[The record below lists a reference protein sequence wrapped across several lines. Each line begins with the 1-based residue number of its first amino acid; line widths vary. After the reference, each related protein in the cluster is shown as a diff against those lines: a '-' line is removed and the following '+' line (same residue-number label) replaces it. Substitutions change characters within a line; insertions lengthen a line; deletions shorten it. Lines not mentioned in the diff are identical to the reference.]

1 VRLVLKTAVIV
12 FFAAILQGS
21 WFDGI
26 SLGYGSAGLLLVIVV
41 SLALLRGSVFGA
53 GAGFAAGLCY
63 DVATNGQL
71 GLTSLL
77 LTLAGFWTGR
87 YGETTGRDR
96 AHAPFLS
103 VAVITVLYGLGGLAV
118 RFLLGET
125 APFGKLVLGALP
137 GELVLNLILT
147 APVYIFCRWVVGK
160 PQSDQLGGAEVRV
173 LA

>member
-1 VRLVLKTAVIV
+1 MSLVLKAAAIV
-12 FFAAILQGS
+12 FVAAILQGS
-21 WFDGI
+21 WFDAV
-26 SLGYGSAGLLLVIVV
+26 SLGYGSAGLLLVVVV

-53 GAGFAAGLCY
+53 GAGFAAGLLFDISTY
-63 DVATNGQL
+63 GQL

-103 VAVITVLYGLGGLAV
+103 VAVITVVYELGGLTV
-118 RFLLGET
+118 RFLIGEP

-147 APVYIFCRWVVGK
+147 APVYVLCRWAVGK
-160 PQSDQLGGAEVRV
+160 QGDKLGAPEVRV

>member
-1 VRLVLKTAVIV
+1 VRLVLKTALIV
-12 FFAAILQGS
+12 FFASILQVS
-21 WFDGI
+21 WFDAL
-26 SLGYGSAGLLLVIVV
+26 SLGYGNAGLLLVVIV

-63 DVATNGQL
+63 DIATYGQL

-103 VAVITVLYGLGGLAV
+103 VVVITVLYELGGLTV
-118 RFLLGET
+118 RFLIGEA
-125 APFGKLVLGALP
+125 APFGKLVFGALP

-147 APVYIFCRWVVGK
+147 APVYIFCRWAVGK
-160 PQSDQLGGAEVRV
+160 QSDQLGASEVRV

>member
-1 VRLVLKTAVIV
+1 MRLALKTAVIV
-12 FFAAILQGS
+12 IVAAILQGS
-21 WFDGI
+21 WFNAL
-26 SLGYGSAGLLLVIVV
+26 SLGHGSAGLLLVVVV
-41 SLALLRGSVFGA
+41 SLALLRGSVLGA
-53 GAGFAAGLCY
+53 GAGFAAGLLFDISTY
-63 DVATNGQL
+63 GQL

-103 VAVITVLYGLGGLAV
+103 VAVITVLYELGALTV
-118 RFLLGET
+118 RFLIGEA

-147 APVYIFCRWVVGK
+147 APVYVLCRRAVGK
-160 PQSDQLGGAEVRV
+160 QGDELGAPEVRV

>member
-1 VRLVLKTAVIV
+1 VKLAVKSAAIV
-12 FFAAILQGS
+12 FFAAILQSS
-21 WFDGI
+21 WFDQVSFGH
-26 SLGYGSAGLLLVIVV
+26 GSAGFLLVIVV

-53 GAGFAAGLCY
+53 EVGFAAGLIY
-63 DVATNGQL
+63 DIATYGQL

-103 VAVITVLYGLGGLAV
+103 VVVITMLYELGGLVV
-118 RFLLGET
+118 RFLIGEA
-125 APFGKLVLGALP
+125 APFGKVALHALP

-147 APVYIFCRWVVGK
+147 APLYVLCRRAVGRRG
-160 PQSDQLGGAEVRV
+160 DEARATEVRV

>member
-1 VRLVLKTAVIV
+1 VRLVLKATPIV

-21 WFDGI
+21 WFAGL
-26 SLGYGSAGLLLVIVV
+26 SLGRGSAGLLLVTIV

-53 GAGFAAGLCY
+53 VAGFAAGFCY
-63 DVATNGQL
+63 DVSVYGQL

-103 VAVITVLYGLGGLAV
+103 VAVITILYELGGLFV
-118 RFLLGET
+118 RFLLGQP
-125 APFGKLVLGALP
+125 APAWRLLFDTLP
-137 GELVLNLILT
+137 GELLLNLILT
-147 APVYIFCRWVVGK
+147 APVFILCRWTVGK
-160 PQSDQLGGAEVRV
+160 RSDEERATEVRL

>member
-1 VRLVLKTAVIV
+1 MRPALKAAPIV
-12 FFAAILQGS
+12 FVAAILQGS
-21 WFDGI
+21 WFAGL
-26 SLGYGSAGLLLVIVV
+26 SLGRGSAGLLLVTIV
-41 SLALLRGSVFGA
+41 SISLLRGSVFGA
-53 GAGFAAGLCY
+53 VAGFSAGLCY
-63 DVATNGQL
+63 DVSVYGQL

-103 VAVITVLYGLGGLAV
+103 VVVITVLYELGGLFV
-118 RFLLGET
+118 RFLLGQP
-125 APFGKLVLGALP
+125 APAGQLLFGALP

-147 APVYIFCRWVVGK
+147 APIYVLCRWTVGK
-160 PQSDQLGGAEVRV
+160 RSDEERATEVKL

>member
-1 VRLVLKTAVIV
+1 MRLVLKTAAIV
-12 FFAAILQGS
+12 FVVAIMQSS
-21 WFDGI
+21 WFDRL
-26 SLGYGSAGLLLVIVV
+26 SLGHGNAGLLLVTVV

-53 GAGFAAGLCY
+53 GVGFAAGLLY
-63 DVATNGQL
+63 DISTYGQL

-103 VAVITVLYGLGGLAV
+103 VAVITVLYELGALTV
-118 RFLLGET
+118 RFLIGEA
-125 APFGKLVLGALP
+125 APFGRVVFGSIP
-137 GELVLNLILT
+137 GDLLLNLILT
-147 APVYIFCRWVVGK
+147 APVYVFCRWAVGK
-160 PQSDQLGGAEVRV
+160 RNGEALAAEVRV

>member
-1 VRLVLKTAVIV
+1 MRLVVKTAVIV
-12 FFAAILQGS
+12 FVATILQVS
-21 WFDGI
+21 WFDGVSI
-26 SLGYGSAGLLLVIVV
+26 GYGSPGLLLVIIV

-63 DVATNGQL
+63 DIATYGQL

-103 VAVITVLYGLGGLAV
+103 VVVITVLYELGGLTV
-118 RFLLGET
+118 RFLIGEA
-125 APFGKLVLGALP
+125 APFERLVWGALP

-147 APVYIFCRWVVGK
+147 APVYIFCRWAVGK
-160 PQSDQLGGAEVRV
+160 QGDRLGSAEVRV

>member
-1 VRLVLKTAVIV
+1 MSLVLKTAGIV
-12 FFAAILQGS
+12 FVAAILQSS

-26 SLGYGSAGLLLVIVV
+26 SLGHGSAGFLLVIVV
-41 SLALLRGSVFGA
+41 SLALLRGTVVGA
-53 GAGFAAGLCY
+53 SAGFAAGLCY
-63 DVATNGQL
+63 DIATFGQL

-103 VAVITVLYGLGGLAV
+103 VVVITVLYELGGLTV
-118 RFLLGET
+118 RFLIGEP
-125 APFGKLVLGALP
+125 APFGKVVLGTLP

-147 APVYIFCRWVVGK
+147 APVYVFCRWAVGK
-160 PQSDQLGGAEVRV
+160 QGDERRSSEVRV

>member
-1 VRLVLKTAVIV
+1 VRPALKATPIV

-21 WFDGI
+21 WFAGF
-26 SLGYGSAGLLLVIVV
+26 SLGRGSAGLLLVTIV
-41 SLALLRGSVFGA
+41 SLALLRGSAFGA
-53 GAGFAAGLCY
+53 VAGFAAGFCY
-63 DVATNGQL
+63 DVSVYGQL

-103 VAVITVLYGLGGLAV
+103 VVVITILYELGGLFV
-118 RFLLGET
+118 RFLLGQP
-125 APFGKLVLGALP
+125 APAWRLLFDTLP
-137 GELVLNLILT
+137 GELLLNLILT
-147 APVYIFCRWVVGK
+147 APVYILCRWTMGK
-160 PQSDQLGGAEVRV
+160 RSDEERATEVRL

>member
-1 VRLVLKTAVIV
+1 VRLVLKTALIV
-12 FFAAILQGS
+12 FLASILQVS
-21 WFDGI
+21 WFDAL
-26 SLGYGSAGLLLVIVV
+26 SLGYGNAGLLLVVIV

-63 DVATNGQL
+63 DIATYGQL

-103 VAVITVLYGLGGLAV
+103 VVVITVLYELGGLTV
-118 RFLLGET
+118 RFLIGEA
-125 APFGKLVLGALP
+125 APFGKLVFGALP

-147 APVYIFCRWVVGK
+147 APVYIFCRWAVGK
-160 PQSDQLGGAEVRV
+160 QSDQLGASEVRV

>member
-1 VRLVLKTAVIV
+1 MRLALKAAPIV
-12 FFAAILQGS
+12 FVTAILQGS
-21 WFDGI
+21 WFAGFSI
-26 SLGYGSAGLLLVIVV
+26 GRGSAGLLLVTIV

-53 GAGFAAGLCY
+53 VAGFAAGLLF
-63 DVATNGQL
+63 DVSVYGQL

-103 VAVITVLYGLGGLAV
+103 VVVITVLYELGGLFV
-118 RFLLGET
+118 RFLLGQP
-125 APFGKLVLGALP
+125 APVWRLLFDTLP
-137 GELVLNLILT
+137 GELLLNLILT
-147 APVYIFCRWVVGK
+147 APIYMLCRWTVGK
-160 PQSDQLGGAEVRV
+160 RSDEQRATEVRI

>member
-1 VRLVLKTAVIV
+1 MRLVLKTAVIV
-12 FFAAILQGS
+12 FLSAILQVS
-21 WFDGI
+21 WFDGL
-26 SLGYGSAGLLLVIVV
+26 SLGLGSAGLLLVVVV
-41 SLALLRGSVFGA
+41 SLALLRGSVVGA

-63 DVATNGQL
+63 DIATYGQL

-103 VAVITVLYGLGGLAV
+103 VVVITVLYELGGLTV
-118 RFLLGET
+118 RFLIGEP
-125 APFGKLVLGALP
+125 APFGKLVLGTLP

-147 APVYIFCRWVVGK
+147 APVYVFCRWAVGK
-160 PQSDQLGGAEVRV
+160 QGDQLGASEVRV

>member
-1 VRLVLKTAVIV
+1 MSLVLKTAGIV
-12 FFAAILQGS
+12 FVAAILQSS

-26 SLGYGSAGLLLVIVV
+26 SLGHGSAGLLLVIVV
-41 SLALLRGSVFGA
+41 SLALLRGTVVGA
-53 GAGFAAGLCY
+53 SAGFAAGLCY
-63 DVATNGQL
+63 DIATFGQL

-103 VAVITVLYGLGGLAV
+103 VVVITVLYELVGLAV
-118 RFLLGET
+118 RFLIGEP
-125 APFGKLVLGALP
+125 APFGKLVLGTLP

-147 APVYIFCRWVVGK
+147 APVYVFCRWAVGK
-160 PQSDQLGGAEVRV
+160 QGDERRSSEVRV

>member
-1 VRLVLKTAVIV
+1 MKTAVIV
-12 FFAAILQGS
+12 FLAAILQSS
-21 WFDGI
+21 WFDRL
-26 SLGYGSAGLLLVIVV
+26 SLGHGNAGFLLVIVV

-63 DVATNGQL
+63 DIATFGQL

-96 AHAPFLS
+96 VHAPFLS
-103 VAVITVLYGLGGLAV
+103 VVVITVLYELGGLAV
-118 RFLLGET
+118 RFLIGEP
-125 APFGKLVLGALP
+125 APFEKVVLRALP
-137 GELVLNLILT
+137 GELLLNLILT
-147 APVYIFCRWVVGK
+147 APVYILCRWAIGR
-160 PQSDQLGGAEVRV
+160 QGDEIRATEVRV